1 MVYHYKDE
9 NKKYQDIW
17 GIEKKNRLLKTK
29 QFKEVLDYNKVKKS
43 PQFIVFVKPNKLDY
57 LRVGLSVSKKIGKAH
72 ERVKIRRQIRA
83 YFSILNM
90 YNISYDVV
98 VIVRNGYNEVSFL
111 ERYEILKQSLSSLI
125 REENND

>member
-1 MVYHYKDE
+1 MILVAFL
-9 NKKYQDIW
+9 KKVSMK
-17 GIEKKNRLLKTK
+17 KKNRLLKTK
-29 QFKEVLDYNKVKKS
+29 QFTEVLDYNKVKKS

-111 ERYEILKQSLSSLI
+111 ERYEILKQSLLSLI

>member
-1 MVYHYKDE
+1 MILVAFLEKVSM
-9 NKKYQDIW
+9 K
-17 GIEKKNRLLKTK
+17 KKNRLLKTK

>member
-1 MVYHYKDE
+1 MILVAFL
-9 NKKYQDIW
+9 KKVSMK
-17 GIEKKNRLLKTK
+17 KKNRLLKTK

-43 PQFIVFVKPNKLDY
+43 PQFIVFVKPNKLNY

-90 YNISYDVV
+90 YNISYDGV

-111 ERYEILKQSLSSLI
+111 ERYEILKQSLLSLI

>member
-1 MVYHYKDE
+1 MILVAFL
-9 NKKYQDIW
+9 KKVSMK
-17 GIEKKNRLLKTK
+17 KKNRLLKTK

-43 PQFIVFVKPNKLDY
+43 PQFIVFVKPNKLNH

>member
-1 MVYHYKDE
+1 MILVAFL
-9 NKKYQDIW
+9 KKVSMK
-17 GIEKKNRLLKTK
+17 KKNRLLKTK

-111 ERYEILKQSLSSLI
+111 ERHEILKQSLLSLI

>member
-1 MVYHYKDE
+1 MILVAFL
-9 NKKYQDIW
+9 KKVSMK
-17 GIEKKNRLLKTK
+17 KKNRLLKTK

-72 ERVKIRRQIRA
+72 ESVKIRRQIRA

>member
-1 MVYHYKDE
+1 MILVAFL
-9 NKKYQDIW
+9 KKVSMK
-17 GIEKKNRLLKTK
+17 KKNRLLKTK
-29 QFKEVLDYNKVKKS
+29 QFKEVLDYNKVKKT

-57 LRVGLSVSKKIGKAH
+57 LRVGLSVSKKIGKAY

>member
-1 MVYHYKDE
+1 MILVAFL
-9 NKKYQDIW
+9 KKVSMK
-17 GIEKKNRLLKTK
+17 KKNRLLKTK

-43 PQFIVFVKPNKLDY
+43 RQFIVFVKPNKLDY

-98 VIVRNGYNEVSFL
+98 VIVRSGYNEVSFL

>member
-1 MVYHYKDE
+1 MILVAFL
-9 NKKYQDIW
+9 KKVSMK
-17 GIEKKNRLLKTK
+17 KKNRLLKTK

-43 PQFIVFVKPNKLDY
+43 PQFIVFVKPNKLNY

-98 VIVRNGYNEVSFL
+98 VIVRNGYIEVSFL

>member
-1 MVYHYKDE
+1 MK
-9 NKKYQDIW
+9 
-17 GIEKKNRLLKTK
+17 KKNRLLKTK

-72 ERVKIRRQIRA
+72 KRVKIRRQIRA

-111 ERYEILKQSLSSLI
+111 ERHEILKQSLLSLI

>member
-1 MVYHYKDE
+1 MILVAFL
-9 NKKYQDIW
+9 KKASMK
-17 GIEKKNRLLKTK
+17 KKNRLLKTK

>member
-1 MVYHYKDE
+1 MILVAFL
-9 NKKYQDIW
+9 KKVSMK
-17 GIEKKNRLLKTK
+17 KKNRLLKTK

-43 PQFIVFVKPNKLDY
+43 RQFIVFVKPNKLDY

>member
-1 MVYHYKDE
+1 MILVAFL
-9 NKKYQDIW
+9 KKVSMK
-17 GIEKKNRLLKTK
+17 KKNRLLKTK

-57 LRVGLSVSKKIGKAH
+57 LRVGLSVSKKIGKAY